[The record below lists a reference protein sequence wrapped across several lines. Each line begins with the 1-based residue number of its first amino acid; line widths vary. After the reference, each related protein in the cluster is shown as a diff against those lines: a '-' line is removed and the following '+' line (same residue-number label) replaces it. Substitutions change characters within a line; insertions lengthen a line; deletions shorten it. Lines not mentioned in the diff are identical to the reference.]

1 MYNLNEYILR
11 ILFFLFKL
19 LLLLPRFPRGIR
31 NVPYRWK
38 GIGGNGGRGG
48 REFEKRRVIMRT
60 YRIRDR
66 CGARARV
73 VKPNGG
79 I

>member
-19 LLLLPRFPRGIR
+19 LLLLPRGIR

-48 REFEKRRVIMRT
+48 REFEKRRVIMRA
-60 YRIRDR
+60 YRIR